1 VAAMLTIIGYSINN
15 TIIIFDRIREKN
27 KMAELREMSRMDIV
41 EDSVRETFPRTV
53 NTTLTTLFTLVPVFV
68 LGVASIKEFTF
79 PILVGMLA
87 GVYSS
92 MLLSGQIWATWMDR
106 DSFAWFR
113 NIFKKKGGNDKD
125 YSKNV
130 KKA

>member
-1 VAAMLTIIGYSINN
+1 MI
-15 TIIIFDRIREKN
+15 
-27 KMAELREMSRMDIV
+27 
-41 EDSVRETFPRTV
+41 
-53 NTTLTTLFTLVPVFV
+53 
-68 LGVASIKEFTF
+68 
-79 PILVGMLA
+79 